1 MTIRR
6 KLQLINTLV
15 AAFALIIIS
24 TTLMKGFEEKQKIEQ
39 LETLNELSVRLSL
52 LIHETQKERGA
63 SAGFIG
69 SQGVKFTTILPQQRA
84 LTDEKKKYYFDFL
97 DTIDIDTLPN
107 DLALAVG
114 VLSKDI
120 DKLAAVR
127 KQVSALQISL
137 KDEVAY
143 YTSMNA
149 KILHIIALT
158 AKLSNDPEL
167 VKALSAYSNF
177 LKSKERAGIERA
189 VLSGTFAAD
198 KFAPGMFIKLITL
211 IAEQKSYM
219 DSFLSIADASM
230 VQLYKQKMEN
240 KVVRDVEEM
249 RNVAIN
255 QAKNG
260 GFNISSEYWFKTIT
274 QKINLLKEVDDQL
287 AQNNTQLLQHRAD
300 MLLRSHITTLVG
312 YLLFAGIVSLA
323 MLIIAR
329 GINSSVTQ
337 SLKKIECVTG
347 ELNLGC
353 DILVD
358 GNDEIAQIS
367 KKLQTMIHVLK
378 ESIEKAQNVASSTLQ
393 EGNKLD
399 QAVAS
404 LADNSVQED
413 TKVMDANGLITQMST
428 GIQSIAD
435 ASTSVTDDLDTT
447 SGVLDDFI
455 QQLDSVVA
463 SIEDGSQQQFELAQ
477 KVVSLTEQAKNVK
490 DVLAIIS
497 DIAEQTNL
505 LALNAAIEAARAGE
519 HGRGFAVVADEVRK
533 LAERTQKSLSEI
545 GANINLIT
553 QNVTEISEESE
564 HTTQHISDISE
575 SAKHLIDSSYETK
588 EKLATTKELSTDAT
602 KQTQQIAKSAQQLSE
617 TMQEIVTIIEQ
628 NGSIREDVKD
638 SVTRSLEDSK
648 QLQEQLKKFKL

>member
-1 MTIRR
+1 
-6 KLQLINTLV
+6 
-15 AAFALIIIS
+15 
-24 TTLMKGFEEKQKIEQ
+24 
-39 LETLNELSVRLSL
+39 
-52 LIHETQKERGA
+52 
-63 SAGFIG
+63 
-69 SQGVKFTTILPQQRA
+69 
-84 LTDEKKKYYFDFL
+84 
-97 DTIDIDTLPN
+97 
-107 DLALAVG
+107 
-114 VLSKDI
+114 
-120 DKLAAVR
+120 
-127 KQVSALQISL
+127 
-137 KDEVAY
+137 
-143 YTSMNA
+143 MNA

-158 AKLSNDPEL
+158 AKLSNDL
-167 VKALSAYSNF
+167 
-177 LKSKERAGIERA
+177 R
-189 VLSGTFAAD
+189 
-198 KFAPGMFIKLITL
+198 
-211 IAEQKSYM
+211 
-219 DSFLSIADASM
+219 
-230 VQLYKQKMEN
+230 KMEN